1 MKNSLYRN
9 NYFWLGISI
18 LAVSLVM
25 QVYPF
30 FDYEIG
36 DLFYNEVDKTWII
49 QESQFIR
56 LALYTIPKV
65 LIALT
70 SLTLVY
76 FYSKNKNDPL
86 KTKKIFGFLFC
97 LIFIPAFIS
106 LIKSKTNIH
115 CPSDL
120 SDYNGRVP
128 FRSLIDFESYKSILN
143 RYGNGNC
150 FPGGHAS
157 GGYAFIASYFVLDDL
172 YKKSGIVIGFL
183 LGTYMAIYQMMKG
196 AHFLSHS
203 LFTIGFSITIITIV
217 SRLITYKHRNLP

>member
-1 MKNSLYRN
+1 MKNSLLHN
-9 NYFWLGISI
+9 NYFWLGIAI
-18 LAVSLVM
+18 LTVSLGM
-25 QVYPF
+25 QIYPH
-30 FDYEIG
+30 FDYEMG
-36 DLFYNEVDKTWII
+36 NLFYNKADKTWII

-56 LALYTIPKV
+56 IALYTIPKV
-65 LIALT
+65 LLGLT
-70 SLTLVY
+70 SLFLVY
-76 FYSKNKNDPL
+76 LYSKKKNDPL

-97 LIFIPAFIS
+97 LIFIPTFIS
-106 LIKSKTNIH
+106 FIKSKTNIH

-157 GGYAFIASYFVLDDL
+157 GGYAFISSYFVLDDL

-183 LGTYMAIYQMMKG
+183 LGTYMALYQMMKG
-196 AHFLSHS
+196 AHFLRRS
-203 LFTIGFSITIITIV
+203 LLTIGFSIAIISIV
-217 SRLITYKHRNLP
+217 EQIIYAKKQELS